1 MSAIWRDEQMRI
13 RVLRPLKNYDP
24 LAYGRCFWN
33 KNNPGS
39 GVHPVFRGTF
49 LILLA
54 FFLTAQPVFCAEPIA
69 GSGSKKTRPQPRPL
83 REGMAFTAE
92 GTVVR
97 GESRDRWLFVTDEQL
112 TDTFAVVKKNTAL
125 ELLPSSTLEQIVAY
139 IGELDSTILKLRA
152 TVTQYDGKNFIFA
165 TSFIPMTQASEPE
178 KKTPAANKKKARK
191 KPEPKPDGPASIL
204 PDDVMEMLKPERTV
218 NLAKRKEII
227 AVEGDKMLVDR
238 IGFVLLDGGQKDFSI
253 DSVGLKAE
261 DISYKLLPC
270 QVLQRTE
277 TAITNSPLRQR
288 YRIAGILTKYNN
300 NYYLLLQRSV
310 RSYNHQNFAR

>member
-1 MSAIWRDEQMRI
+1 
-13 RVLRPLKNYDP
+13 
-24 LAYGRCFWN
+24 
-33 KNNPGS
+33 
-39 GVHPVFRGTF
+39 
-49 LILLA
+49 
-54 FFLTAQPVFCAEPIA
+54 
-69 GSGSKKTRPQPRPL
+69 
-83 REGMAFTAE
+83 
-92 GTVVR
+92 
-97 GESRDRWLFVTDEQL
+97 
-112 TDTFAVVKKNTAL
+112 
-125 ELLPSSTLEQIVAY
+125 
-139 IGELDSTILKLRA
+139 
-152 TVTQYDGKNFIFA
+152 
-165 TSFIPMTQASEPE
+165 MTQASEPE
-178 KKTPAANKKKARK
+178 KKTPAAKKKKARK
-191 KPEPKPDGPASIL
+191 KPAPEPDGPASIL

-238 IGFVLLDGGQKDFSI
+238 IGFVQLDGGQKDFSI

-300 NYYLLLQRSV
+300 NYYLLHQRYV